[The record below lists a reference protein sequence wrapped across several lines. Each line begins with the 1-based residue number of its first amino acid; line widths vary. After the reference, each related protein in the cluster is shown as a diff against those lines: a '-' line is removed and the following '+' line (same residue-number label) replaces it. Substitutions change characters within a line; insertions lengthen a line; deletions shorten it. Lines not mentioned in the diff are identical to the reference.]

1 MVAYVVRLRVGSSA
15 IVNEPKYP
23 NFTQGDFVAFMKYAT
38 TMLRVQQFEL
48 ALKQLATLYVQTP
61 EDATFEKAWKDVQK
75 LLTTAVGPLTD
86 HLTKHG
92 MVPQELLEELRKAA
106 QGRNY
111 LAHEYMLSY
120 ALKKNLG
127 SVDPDDEIA
136 LLDEA
141 QDYYFELEDR
151 KEESRRKDH
160 IIMTL
165 AQRLPELE
173 PAQGARNGDE
183 RVPVA
188 PDRAESRLPTEG
200 AQEGA
205 EPRSWW
211 RRWFGG

>member
-75 LLTTAVGPLTD
+75 LSTTAVGPLTD

-92 MVPQELLEELRKAA
+92 MVPQELLEDLRKAA

-141 QDYYFELEDR
+141 QDYYFELEAELSELSQEVLSER
-151 KEESRRKDH
+151 GVGSNEVPNEEILRDILRNQRAKGEASE
-160 IIMTL
+160 
-165 AQRLPELE
+165 AQ
-173 PAQGARNGDE
+173 
-183 RVPVA
+183 
-188 PDRAESRLPTEG
+188 
-200 AQEGA
+200 
-205 EPRSWW
+205 
-211 RRWFGG
+211 

>member
-1 MVAYVVRLRVGSSA
+1 LTPEGPSPTRPPKSSGGLRATPVVAYVVRLRVGSSA

-92 MVPQELLEELRKAA
+92 MVPQELLEEMRKAA

-127 SVDPDDEIA
+127 SCRP
-136 LLDEA
+136 
-141 QDYYFELEDR
+141 
-151 KEESRRKDH
+151 
-160 IIMTL
+160 
-165 AQRLPELE
+165 
-173 PAQGARNGDE
+173 
-183 RVPVA
+183 
-188 PDRAESRLPTEG
+188 
-200 AQEGA
+200 
-205 EPRSWW
+205 
-211 RRWFGG
+211 

>member
-1 MVAYVVRLRVGSSA
+1 
-15 IVNEPKYP
+15 VNEPKYP

-92 MVPQELLEELRKAA
+92 MVPQELLEEMRKAA

-141 QDYYFELEDR
+141 QDYYFELEAELSELSQEVLSER
-151 KEESRRKDH
+151 GVGSNEVPNEEILRDILRNQRAKGEASE
-160 IIMTL
+160 
-165 AQRLPELE
+165 AQ
-173 PAQGARNGDE
+173 
-183 RVPVA
+183 
-188 PDRAESRLPTEG
+188 
-200 AQEGA
+200 
-205 EPRSWW
+205 
-211 RRWFGG
+211 